1 MNGQINLGYLDEEFL
16 SMFLFF
22 LRINNI
28 IKHSSNVL
36 DNKMKEMLNFDCKD
50 LTFLIVRDEPG
61 FNYIQSYEVAESV
74 SKQCLLLN

>member
-36 DNKMKEMLNFDCKD
+36 DNKMKEMLNFDYKD